1 MFSDQ
6 FTLNSF
12 PISETDAY
20 KNMMSS
26 MNNSGRSQLRRQ
38 STGPSDTDDDVENQI
53 ATVLTQQPKYVSV
66 D

>member
-1 MFSDQ
+1 
-6 FTLNSF
+6 
-12 PISETDAY
+12 
-20 KNMMSS
+20 MMSS